1 MFKVLIKV
9 EEIAAEVREIKDLV
23 RTQGAAEIAFLVRKL
38 IPLPQGRQRLF
49 SCFCFVF

>member
-23 RTQGAAEIAFLVRKL
+23 RTQGAAEIVFLVRRL
-38 IPLPQGRQRLF
+38 IPLPQGRQRLL
-49 SCFCFVF
+49 SCFIVF